1 MELER
6 QFVWLPKTLANGKTA
21 KILDLVKQGR
31 DNILVVEM
39 EKQTYQVTI
48 WGQVQNK
55 LIDKFGKDTSV
66 WRGKEITFKVEQ
78 QIGTGKNI
86 LEIM

>member
-1 MELER
+1 MELEK

-21 KILDLVKQGR
+21 KILDVVKQGR
-31 DNILVVEM
+31 DNNLVVEM
-39 EKQTYQVTI
+39 EGSPYQITI

-55 LIDKFGKDTSV
+55 LIDKFGKSTEA
-66 WRGKEITFKVEQ
+66 WKGQQITFKVEQ

-86 LEIM
+86 LEIL